1 MYPCYAEVGSV
12 LKSLYYLGKT
22 ILKLMKFPCQKHKE
36 SIHGYTQPHQ
46 RAQPPQ
52 SQLGAGGVSR
62 LTAPLTEP
70 AIGLD
75 FAYFKHT

>member
-1 MYPCYAEVGSV
+1 
-12 LKSLYYLGKT
+12 
-22 ILKLMKFPCQKHKE
+22 MKFPCQKDKE

-75 FAYFKHT
+75 FANFLAILLN